1 MKKFSKKTKEF
12 IMTAAIVVTLLLPTM
27 TNAQTK
33 MDGFFSNYSDD
44 TYSDR
49 GSFSA
54 SGGFMNASNQTF
66 GDAPLGGGLLVMLAA
81 GVGYAILKKKED

>member
-1 MKKFSKKTKEF
+1 MKKFSEKTKEF
-12 IMTAAIVVTLLLPTM
+12 IMTAAIVVTLLLPKTSV
-27 TNAQTK
+27 AQTK

-49 GSFSA
+49 GNFSA

-81 GVGYAILKKKED
+81 GAGYALLKKKED